1 MPAVSTSTSAREEW
15 SSPVAGRHLARL
27 AVDAAHEKKAI
38 DVTVMD
44 LRGISDEVDYFVIC
58 TGETDVQI
66 RAIVESVVEKLKDEA
81 GERPSHREGIPGF
94 SRWIVLDY
102 FDLVVHVFN
111 PELRSYYDLER
122 LWGDAPTELVADD
135 ATEIALLLEDV

>member
-1 MPAVSTSTSAREEW
+1 MPAVSTSTSAREER

-122 LWGDAPTELVADD
+122 LWGDAPTERVADG
-135 ATEIALLLEDV
+135 ATEIVLLLEDV